1 MARSGRATGKCSRS
15 KARTDGLCST
25 DGTPAGG
32 IGTGRSYIVF
42 KGTHGRIGGAP
53 VGPSIIIGGDT
64 SASRCNQRRGRWQII
79 GRRGASCTGKGR
91 IDVQTVGFAACNS
104 FPRSQSIAI
113 ISVIKS
119 NISGG
124 SRCIQVIVIR
134 GRYRGVPII
143 KAVMIS

>member
-25 DGTPAGG
+25 DGTSAGG

-104 FPRSQSIAI
+104 SPPRQSCTVIP
-113 ISVIKS
+113 VIKS
-119 NISGG
+119 NISAGPG
-124 SRCIQVIVIR
+124 CIQVIVIR
-134 GRYRGVPII
+134 GRYWSCSII
-143 KAVMIS
+143 